1 MEKPKNCLKA
11 VILFLFFAS
20 IAASI
25 KGQIK
30 EVPNPVADN
39 SSFDISIFFTGNI
52 QGNIEPCG

>member
-1 MEKPKNCLKA
+1 MKKTNNCLKV
-11 VILFLFFAS
+11 VILFLFLVC

-30 EVPNPVADN
+30 EALNPALGN
-39 SSFDISIFFTGNI
+39 SNFDISVFFTGNI

>member
-1 MEKPKNCLKA
+1 MKKPKNCLK
-11 VILFLFFAS
+11 VIILFLLFVC

-30 EVPNPVADN
+30 EAPNPAPGN
-39 SSFDISIFFTGNI
+39 SIFDISVFFTGNI

>member
-1 MEKPKNCLKA
+1 MKKHKNFLKV
-11 VILFLFFAS
+11 VILFLFLAG

-30 EVPNPVADN
+30 EVQNPVPDTPG
-39 SSFDISIFFTGNI
+39 FDISIFFTGNI

>member
-1 MEKPKNCLKA
+1 MKKARNCLKA
-11 VILFLFFAS
+11 TILFLFLAC

-30 EVPNPVADN
+30 EAPNSVPDTPG
-39 SSFDISIFFTGNI
+39 FDISVFFTGNI

>member
-1 MEKPKNCLKA
+1 MKKPQNCLKV
-11 VILFLFFAS
+11 VILFLLLAC

-30 EVPNPVADN
+30 EAPNLAPDN
-39 SSFDISIFFTGNI
+39 SNFDISVFFTGNI

>member
-1 MEKPKNCLKA
+1 MKKSKNCLKV
-11 VILFLFFAS
+11 VILFLFLVC

-30 EVPNPVADN
+30 EAPNPAPDN
-39 SSFDISIFFTGNI
+39 SSFDISVFFTGNI